1 MKWAEMY
8 NSKGTLIKKKNVK
21 PIVDILMTIAL
32 LLLMSYELIG
42 STAHEIVGI
51 VMFVLFIVHHT
62 LNIHWTKSLFKGR
75 QTPLR
80 IFQDLLVVLIL
91 ICMLGSTISG
101 VIISRHIFTFLNI
114 KSAYV
119 ATRIHMLLAYWG
131 FVFMSLHLGLHLNMI
146 CMMIKNKKQ
155 ISPIV
160 KTAFKIVFAL
170 IFAYGI
176 FVFFKRDIAG
186 YLFLKN
192 QFFLL
197 GDNEHLPFYLLDYI
211 SIMFTFAILSHLISK
226 QLRKRK

>member
-1 MKWAEMY
+1 M
-8 NSKGTLIKKKNVK
+8 
-21 PIVDILMTIAL
+21 
-32 LLLMSYELIG
+32 
-42 STAHEIVGI
+42 
-51 VMFVLFIVHHT
+51 LF
-62 LNIHWTKSLFKGR
+62 
-75 QTPLR
+75 
-80 IFQDLLVVLIL
+80 L

-101 VIISRHIFTFLNI
+101 IKISRHIFTFLNI

-119 ATRIHMLLAYWG
+119 ANRIHMLLAYWG

-146 CMMIKNKKQ
+146 CLMIKNKKQ

-176 FVFFKRDIAG
+176 FAFFKRDIAG